1 MISHMCYKSHSN
13 AGWRCIPEHG
23 GQKVTWVGEDYDS
36 LLVHSGYNGLKRVP
50 ASHVQMR
57 DTYWIIVRKLRNDI
71 RSLGIKVLMYE
82 EFVTLQDSSSSFHAG
97 EGLDRFNN
105 TKSTTEL
112 FCQGKSR
119 EFKLEFMRKASNM
132 YKLVLAAIH
141 VCGGPSPR
149 GTEDAV
155 TRLSNS
161 HTELVRNVQKVDN
174 TIGVQNGCV
183 TSAALTDTPFRR

>member
-1 MISHMCYKSHSN
+1 MISHNCYKSHYN

-36 LLVHSGYNGLKRVP
+36 LLVHSGYNGLQRVP

-57 DTYWIIVRKLRNDI
+57 VTYWNIVRKLRSDI

-82 EFVTLQDSSSSFHAG
+82 EFVTLQDSSNSFHEG

-105 TKSTTEL
+105 TKATTEE
-112 FCQGKSR
+112 FCQGKDR

-132 YKLVLAAIH
+132 YRLVLAAIH
-141 VCGGPSPR
+141 LCGGPSPR

-161 HTELVRNVQKVDN
+161 STELVRNIQKVDG

-183 TSAALTDTPFRR
+183 IVTAIPHTT